1 MQNCWHEVLAA
12 VRFLSDLDLLAV
24 STLSLF
30 TSSDRYLHRTST
42 HTRTGRIHL
51 LYTYTWYLYLQGM
64 WAPHTVCT
72 FARCPLLST
81 DLLRIENKTLD
92 QISIS
97 MKTPPCGNH
106 HMYVFMYMCFLCCCK
121 VRVEGYAGTKAQVL
135 KKSQI
140 NCTSVV
146 LCTLVLSLSLPLPLF
161 LLSRFK
167 FPTLTPLLPYQYLH
181 RWSRTFSSQPSF
193 STNHVLFL
201 VPIVPT

>member
-1 MQNCWHEVLAA
+1 MGRTKVWCRWRCGVGVESPGGRKLKLLCLIRCSQ
-12 VRFLSDLDLLAV
+12 FFDLLAV

-51 LYTYTWYLYLQGM
+51 LYTYTWYLYLQYNKCIM

-106 HMYVFMYMCFLCCCK
+106 HMYVYRFATFPFVYQEAYHGCSDNLHILIHGRLICK
-121 VRVEGYAGTKAQVL
+121 
-135 KKSQI
+135 
-140 NCTSVV
+140 
-146 LCTLVLSLSLPLPLF
+146 
-161 LLSRFK
+161 
-167 FPTLTPLLPYQYLH
+167 
-181 RWSRTFSSQPSF
+181 
-193 STNHVLFL
+193 
-201 VPIVPT
+201 PIDAIQRANTALRLICQ